1 MKKGISFLGVAAL
14 AVANF
19 QIFAQEAADAAAETT
34 GSEGGG
40 GFIYTLKKFFID
52 GGPAYMTPILV
63 CLILGLAFVIERIIY
78 LNSIDKNNDQVLN
91 SIEEAYQQGGYSEAK
106 DVARN
111 TPGPVA
117 SIAYQALE
125 RKEDGQNYEEI
136 ENSVVNYGGVQVGK
150 LERNM
155 PWISLF
161 ITIAPMLGFMGTVI
175 GMVLAFTAI
184 ETDGNVNP
192 TDMASNIKVAL
203 LTTLFGLIVAII
215 LQIFYNY
222 ITTKID
228 SIINGMENA
237 SISIMDFVAKK

>member
-1 MKKGISFLGVAAL
+1 MKKGISLLGVAAL
-14 AVANF
+14 AIANF
-19 QIFAQEAADAAAETT
+19 QLLAQEATDAAAETT
-34 GSEGGG
+34 GSEDGG

-52 GGPAYMTPILV
+52 GGPEFMTPILI
-63 CLILGLAFVIERIIY
+63 CLVLGLAFVIERIIY
-78 LNSIDKNNDQVLN
+78 LNSVDKNSSQVLN
-91 SIEEAYQQGGYSEAK
+91 SIEEAFQQGGFSEAK

-111 TPGPVA
+111 TPGPIA

-125 RKEDGQNYEEI
+125 RKEDGQKYEEI
-136 ENSVVNYGGVQVGK
+136 ENSVVNYGGVEVGK

-175 GMVLAFTAI
+175 GMVLAFSDI
-184 ETDGNVNP
+184 ETSGTVNP

-228 SIINGMENA
+228 SIVNSMEDS
-237 SISIMDFVAKK
+237 SISILDFVAKR

>member
-1 MKKGISFLGVAAL
+1 MKKGISLLGVAAI
-14 AVANF
+14 AIANF
-19 QIFAQEAADAAAETT
+19 QLMAQEAGDAVAETA
-34 GSEGGG
+34 GSEESKS
-40 GFIYTLKKFFID
+40 FIYTMKKFFID
-52 GGPAYMTPILV
+52 GGPEYMTPILI
-63 CLILGLAFVIERIIY
+63 CLVLGLAFVIERIIF
-78 LNSIDKNNDQVLN
+78 LNSVDKNSDTVLS
-91 SIEEAYQQGGYSEAK
+91 SIEDAFEQGGYSEAK

-111 TPGPVA
+111 TPGPIA

-125 RKEDGQNYEEI
+125 RKEDGQKFDEI
-136 ENSVVNYGGVQVGK
+136 ENSVVNYGGVELGK

-175 GMVLAFTAI
+175 GMVLAFSDI
-184 ETDGNVNP
+184 EKSGTVNP

-228 SIINGMENA
+228 SIVNSMENA
-237 SISIMDFVAKK
+237 SISILDFVSKK